1 MKAARLVGPRQFEIV
16 EAEVPA
22 PAAGE
27 CLIRLEKIS
36 VCGND
41 IRHEFSHIFPEEH
54 YPGRLGVPGHECAG
68 VVVESQCQEFHEGQ
82 RVIIYP
88 GRGVRS
94 GGLVEYIAA
103 TPNWICAL
111 PDTGDLAEW
120 VLCQPSGT
128 VLYSV
133 QQMGSL
139 LGKDV
144 VVVGQGVIGLS
155 FTMLTAKLGAQ
166 RVIGIDP
173 LDYRLEWSRK
183 MGATHTINPDQVDP
197 AVVVNELT
205 GGRGGDVV
213 VEAAGYPDSFN
224 TALRLVKQ
232 FGQVMVFGIQA
243 DAFIPVEHNLLMERQ
258 PTLIPTTGGRLRD
271 PMAPI
276 KTMVDLKARGWC
288 DPGQMLTHRLPFA
301 EVQRAFELY
310 ESQQDG
316 IIKAVMTI

>member
-1 MKAARLVGPRQFEIV
+1 MKAARLVGPRQFEMV

-22 PAAGE
+22 PLEGE

-36 VCGND
+36 VCGSD

-68 VVVESQCQEFHEGQ
+68 TVVESKSQEFAEGQ

-103 TPNWICAL
+103 TPDWMCAL
-111 PDTGDLAEW
+111 PEEGDLAEW

-144 VVVGQGVIGLS
+144 AVVGQGVIGLS

-183 MGATHTINPDQVDP
+183 MGATDTINPDRDEVAA
-197 AVVVNELT
+197 AVNDLT
-205 GGRGGDVV
+205 GGLGADVV

-243 DAFIPVEHNLLMERQ
+243 DELIPVEHNLLMERQ
-258 PTLIPTTGGRLRD
+258 PQLIPTTGGRLRE

-276 KTMVDLKARGWC
+276 KTMVELKRRGWC
-288 DPGQMLTHRLPFA
+288 DPGQMLTHRMPFE

-310 ESQQDG
+310 EGQQDG
-316 IIKAVMTI
+316 IIKVVMTV

>member
-36 VCGND
+36 VCGSD
-41 IRHEFSHIFPEEH
+41 IRHEFSHVFPEEH

-68 VVVESQCQEFHEGQ
+68 VVVESRCQEFHEGQ

-103 TPNWICAL
+103 TPNWMCAL

-144 VVVGQGVIGLS
+144 IVVGQGVIGLS

-197 AVVVNELT
+197 AAAVNELT

-243 DAFIPVEHNLLMERQ
+243 DEFIPVEHNLLMERQ

-276 KTMVDLKARGWC
+276 KTMVDLKERGWC

>member
-36 VCGND
+36 VCGSD
-41 IRHEFSHIFPEEH
+41 IRHEFSHVFPEEH

-68 VVVESQCQEFHEGQ
+68 VVVESRCQEFHEGQ

-166 RVIGIDP
+166 RVIGLDP

-197 AVVVNELT
+197 AAAVNELT

-276 KTMVDLKARGWC
+276 KTMVDLKERGWC

>member
-1 MKAARLVGPRQFEIV
+1 MKAARLVGPRQFEMV

-22 PAAGE
+22 TAAGE

-36 VCGND
+36 VCGSD

-68 VVVESQCQEFHEGQ
+68 VVVESRCQEFHEGQ

-103 TPNWICAL
+103 TPNWMCAL

-133 QQMGSL
+133 QQMGCL

-144 VVVGQGVIGLS
+144 VVVGQGVIGLY

-183 MGATHTINPDQVDP
+183 MGATHTINPERDNPVE
-197 AVVVNELT
+197 VVNELT

-213 VEAAGYPDSFN
+213 AEAAGYPDSFN

-243 DAFIPVEHNLLMERQ
+243 DEFIPVEHNLLMERQ

-276 KTMVDLKARGWC
+276 KTMVDLKERGWC

-316 IIKAVMTI
+316 IIKAVMTV

>member
-1 MKAARLVGPRQFEIV
+1 MKAARLVGPRQFEMV

-36 VCGND
+36 VCGSD

-103 TPNWICAL
+103 TPNWMCAL

-183 MGATHTINPDQVDP
+183 MGATHTINPDQEDP
-197 AVVVNELT
+197 AAAVNELT

-243 DAFIPVEHNLLMERQ
+243 DEFIPVEHNLLMERQ
-258 PTLIPTTGGRLRD
+258 PTLIPSTGGRLRD

-276 KTMVDLKARGWC
+276 KTMVDLKQRGWC

>member
-36 VCGND
+36 VCGSD
-41 IRHEFSHIFPEEH
+41 IRHEFSHVFPEEH

-103 TPNWICAL
+103 TANWICAL

-183 MGATHTINPDQVDP
+183 MGATHTINPDQVDL
-197 AVVVNELT
+197 AAAVNELT

-276 KTMVDLKARGWC
+276 KTMVDLKQRGWC

-310 ESQQDG
+310 ESQQDS

>member
-36 VCGND
+36 VCGSD

-103 TPNWICAL
+103 TPNWMCAL

-183 MGATHTINPDQVDP
+183 MGATHTINPDQEDP
-197 AVVVNELT
+197 AAAVNELT

-243 DAFIPVEHNLLMERQ
+243 DDFIPVEHNLLMERQ

-276 KTMVDLKARGWC
+276 KTMVDLKERGWC

>member
-1 MKAARLVGPRQFEIV
+1 MKAARLVGPRQFEMV

-22 PAAGE
+22 TEAGE

-36 VCGND
+36 VCGSD

-68 VVVESQCQEFHEGQ
+68 VVVESRCQEFHEGQ

-103 TPNWICAL
+103 TPNWMCAL

-183 MGATHTINPDQVDP
+183 MGATHTINPERDNPVE
-197 AVVVNELT
+197 AVNELT

-213 VEAAGYPDSFN
+213 AEAAGYPDSFN

-243 DAFIPVEHNLLMERQ
+243 DEFIPVEHNLLMERQ

-276 KTMVDLKARGWC
+276 KTMVDLKERGWC

-316 IIKAVMTI
+316 IIKAVMTV

>member
-1 MKAARLVGPRQFEIV
+1 MKAARLVGPRQFEMV
-16 EAEVPA
+16 DAEVPT
-22 PAAGE
+22 PLEGE

-36 VCGND
+36 VCGSD

-68 VVVESQCQEFHEGQ
+68 TVVESKSQEFQEGQ

-103 TPNWICAL
+103 TPDWMCAL
-111 PDTGDLAEW
+111 PEEGDLAEW

-144 VVVGQGVIGLS
+144 AVVGQGVIGLS

-183 MGATHTINPDQVDP
+183 MGATDTINPDQEDVAA
-197 AVVVNELT
+197 AVNDLT
-205 GGRGGDVV
+205 GGLGADVV

-224 TALRLVKQ
+224 MALRLVKQ

-243 DAFIPVEHNLLMERQ
+243 DELIPVEHNLLMERQ
-258 PTLIPTTGGRLRD
+258 PQLIPTTGGRLRN

-276 KTMVDLKARGWC
+276 KTMVELKRRGWC
-288 DPGQMLTHRLPFA
+288 DPGQMLTHRMPFE

-310 ESQQDG
+310 EGQQDG
-316 IIKAVMTI
+316 IIKVVMTV

>member
-1 MKAARLVGPRQFEIV
+1 MKAARLVGPRQFEMV

-22 PAAGE
+22 PLEGE

-36 VCGND
+36 VCGSD

-68 VVVESQCQEFHEGQ
+68 TVVESKSQEFQEGQ

-103 TPNWICAL
+103 TPDWMCAL
-111 PDTGDLAEW
+111 PEEGDLAEW

-183 MGATHTINPDQVDP
+183 MGATDTINPDTDDGAA
-197 AVVVNELT
+197 AVQDLT
-205 GGRGGDVV
+205 GGLGADVV

-224 TALRLVKQ
+224 MALRLVKQ

-243 DAFIPVEHNLLMERQ
+243 DELIPVEHNLLMERQ
-258 PTLIPTTGGRLRD
+258 PQLIPTTGGRLRN

-276 KTMVDLKARGWC
+276 KTMVELKRRGWC
-288 DPGQMLTHRLPFA
+288 DPGQMLTHRMPFE

-310 ESQQDG
+310 EGQQDG
-316 IIKAVMTI
+316 IIKVVMTV

>member
-22 PAAGE
+22 PLEGE

-36 VCGND
+36 VCGSD

-68 VVVESQCQEFHEGQ
+68 TVVESKSQEFAEGQ

-103 TPNWICAL
+103 TPDWMCAL
-111 PDTGDLAEW
+111 PEEGDLAEW

-144 VVVGQGVIGLS
+144 AVVGQGVIGLS

-183 MGATHTINPDQVDP
+183 MGATDTINPDRDEVAA
-197 AVVVNELT
+197 AVKDLT
-205 GGRGGDVV
+205 GGLGADVV

-243 DAFIPVEHNLLMERQ
+243 DELIPVEHNLLMERQ
-258 PTLIPTTGGRLRD
+258 PQLIPTTGGRLRE

-276 KTMVDLKARGWC
+276 KTMVELKRRGWC
-288 DPGQMLTHRLPFA
+288 DPGQMLTHRMPFE

-310 ESQQDG
+310 EGQQDG
-316 IIKAVMTI
+316 IIKVVMTV

>member
-1 MKAARLVGPRQFEIV
+1 MKAARLVGPRQFEMV
-16 EAEVPA
+16 EAEAPA
-22 PAAGE
+22 PLEGE

-36 VCGND
+36 VCGSD

-68 VVVESQCQEFHEGQ
+68 TVVESKSQEFQEGQ

-103 TPNWICAL
+103 TPDWMCAL
-111 PDTGDLAEW
+111 PEEGDLAEW

-144 VVVGQGVIGLS
+144 AVVGQGVIGLS

-183 MGATHTINPDQVDP
+183 MGATDTINPDTEDGAA
-197 AVVVNELT
+197 AVQDLT
-205 GGRGGDVV
+205 GGLGADVV

-224 TALRLVKQ
+224 MALRLVKQ

-243 DAFIPVEHNLLMERQ
+243 DELIPVEHNLLMERQ
-258 PTLIPTTGGRLRD
+258 PQLIPTTGGRLRN

-276 KTMVDLKARGWC
+276 KTMVELKRRGWC
-288 DPGQMLTHRLPFA
+288 DPGQMLTHRMPFE

-310 ESQQDG
+310 EGQQDG
-316 IIKAVMTI
+316 IIKVVMTV

>member
-22 PAAGE
+22 TEAGE

-36 VCGND
+36 VCGSD

-68 VVVESQCQEFHEGQ
+68 VVVESRCQEFHEGQ

-103 TPNWICAL
+103 TPNWMCAL

-173 LDYRLEWSRK
+173 LDYRLEWARK
-183 MGATHTINPDQVDP
+183 MGATHTINPDRDNPV
-197 AVVVNELT
+197 AAVNELT
-205 GGRGGDVV
+205 GGRGGDVA

-243 DAFIPVEHNLLMERQ
+243 D
-258 PTLIPTTGGRLRD
+258 
-271 PMAPI
+271 
-276 KTMVDLKARGWC
+276 
-288 DPGQMLTHRLPFA
+288 
-301 EVQRAFELY
+301 EL
-310 ESQQDG
+310 SRWS
-316 IIKAVMTI
+316 ITC

>member
-36 VCGND
+36 VCGSD

-103 TPNWICAL
+103 MPNWMCAL

-183 MGATHTINPDQVDP
+183 MGATHTINPDQEDP
-197 AVVVNELT
+197 AAVVNELT

-276 KTMVDLKARGWC
+276 KTMVDLKERGWC

>member
-36 VCGND
+36 VCGSD

-103 TPNWICAL
+103 TPNWMCAL

-197 AVVVNELT
+197 AAAVNELT

-276 KTMVDLKARGWC
+276 KTMVDLKERGWC

>member
-1 MKAARLVGPRQFEIV
+1 MKAARLVGPRQFEMV

-22 PAAGE
+22 PLDGE

-36 VCGND
+36 VCGSD

-68 VVVESQCQEFHEGQ
+68 TVVESKSQEFAEGQ

-103 TPNWICAL
+103 TPDWMCAL
-111 PDTGDLAEW
+111 PEEGDLAEW

-183 MGATHTINPDQVDP
+183 MGATDTINPDRDEVAA
-197 AVVVNELT
+197 AVNDLT
-205 GGRGGDVV
+205 GGLGADVV

-243 DAFIPVEHNLLMERQ
+243 DELIPVEHSLLMERQ
-258 PTLIPTTGGRLRD
+258 PQLIPTTGGRLRE

-276 KTMVDLKARGWC
+276 KTMVELKRRGWC
-288 DPGQMLTHRLPFA
+288 DPGQMLTHRLPFE

-310 ESQQDG
+310 EGQQDG
-316 IIKAVMTI
+316 IIKVVMTV

>member
-36 VCGND
+36 VCGSD
-41 IRHEFSHIFPEEH
+41 IRHEFSHVFPEEH

-166 RVIGIDP
+166 RVIGIDL

-197 AVVVNELT
+197 AAAVNELT

-224 TALRLVKQ
+224 AALRLVKQ

-276 KTMVDLKARGWC
+276 KTMVDLKERGWC